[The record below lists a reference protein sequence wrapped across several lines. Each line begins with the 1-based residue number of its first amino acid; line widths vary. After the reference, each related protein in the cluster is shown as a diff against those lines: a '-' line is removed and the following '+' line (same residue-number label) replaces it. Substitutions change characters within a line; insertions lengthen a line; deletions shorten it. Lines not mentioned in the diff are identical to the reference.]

1 MFEVSGGCGE
11 LISLQASSGFHDNR
25 WYEALKCCW
34 HYQWLVIKYL
44 KLIPSFLQRINCL
57 VEQLPL
63 TLLKMLATLKFAF
76 RPSLIGLSFIEN
88 FFFCNLKIW
97 RVTQLIISNIF
108 PIRTCLE
115 QKSIG
120 TGRSEWVN
128 NYSDSAVGRNMTKGS
143 SKHGLF
149 IKQHVQLTLKLDP
162 NLISIWNITI
172 MWWN

>member
-1 MFEVSGGCGE
+1 MIWSTQV
-11 LISLQASSGFHDNR
+11 L
-25 WYEALKCCW
+25 
-34 HYQWLVIKYL
+34 
-44 KLIPSFLQRINCL
+44 
-57 VEQLPL
+57 L
-63 TLLKMLATLKFAF
+63 TLSMASHQIFEINSIL
-76 RPSLIGLSFIEN
+76 PSTNQLSRWTVAVNVIEN
-88 FFFCNLKIW
+88 VSNIKVCILPFIDRIVIHWKLFFFCNLKIW

-120 TGRSEWVN
+120 TGCSEWVN

-172 MWWN
+172 MGWN

>member
-1 MFEVSGGCGE
+1 MIWSTQV
-11 LISLQASSGFHDNR
+11 L
-25 WYEALKCCW
+25 
-34 HYQWLVIKYL
+34 
-44 KLIPSFLQRINCL
+44 
-57 VEQLPL
+57 L
-63 TLLKMLATLKFAF
+63 TLSMASHQIFEINSIL
-76 RPSLIGLSFIEN
+76 PSTNQLSRWTVAVNVIEN
-88 FFFCNLKIW
+88 VSNIKVCILPFIDRIVIHWKRFFFCNLKIW

-149 IKQHVQLTLKLDP
+149 IKQHVQFTLKLDP

-172 MWWN
+172 MGWN